1 MEIKEILNVTD
12 ETMRKALDHMRIE
25 LSKIRTGRAST
36 AMLDSIHIDYY
47 GAQSPLSQIANVST
61 PDAASIVVQPWER
74 NMLEP
79 IERAILAANLGLTP
93 SNDGQVIR
101 LSIPPLTEERRRDIA
116 KQAKAI
122 AEESKVGVRSARR
135 DAIELLRKAE
145 KEEHMSEDLRRDGE
159 IDVQTLT
166 DKYVTEIDQLLAS
179 KEKDI
184 MTV

>member
-36 AMLDSIHIDYY
+36 AMLDSVQIDYY

-74 NMLEP
+74 TMLEP

-93 SNDGQVIR
+93 SNDGQIIR

-122 AEESKVGVRSARR
+122 AEESKVGVRGARR

-145 KEEHMSEDLRRDGE
+145 KEDHMSEDLRRDGE
-159 IDVQTLT
+159 IDVQSLT
-166 DKYVTEIDQLLAS
+166 DKYVLEIDQLLAA